1 MDQNFIE
8 AMKESDDDICQHHK
22 WWKDMN
28 NGMSKCWLMQDGHSE
43 INTRYSIT
51 DGAPWSFVYECKE
64 SSLPQVRERD
74 IYRESSDATKNI
86 HTLKQS
92 ITHTHR
98 KH

>member
-1 MDQNFIE
+1 MEGESSSVPGWMDPNFIE
-8 AMKESDDDICQHHK
+8 AMKESDADICQHHK

-64 SSLPQVRERD
+64 SSLPQVRKKVLMRP
-74 IYRESSDATKNI
+74 
-86 HTLKQS
+86 
-92 ITHTHR
+92 THTH
-98 KH
+98 